1 MAKSIEQ
8 AKRYAKI
15 EAPNG
20 YKFDLQNYLYNP
32 ARDNEYPA
40 FYKVIADDEEKIT
53 IRKVYFFRYYDKSA
67 AVYVETYSRMKNGG
81 QWQVVNRNPGYS
93 EKIVEQLPAGTRYS
107 PKLLFPYCV

>member
-32 ARDNEYPA
+32 AFGSEYPA
-40 FYKVIADDEEKIT
+40 FLKMISETEEKQIF
-53 IRKVYFFRYYDKSA
+53 RRVYFFKHYDKSA
-67 AVYVETYSRMKNGG
+67 DICVETYARMKNGG
-81 QWQVVNRNPGYS
+81 AWQIVNKNGDYS
-93 EKIVEQLPAGTRYS
+93 DKIVEQLPAGTRYS